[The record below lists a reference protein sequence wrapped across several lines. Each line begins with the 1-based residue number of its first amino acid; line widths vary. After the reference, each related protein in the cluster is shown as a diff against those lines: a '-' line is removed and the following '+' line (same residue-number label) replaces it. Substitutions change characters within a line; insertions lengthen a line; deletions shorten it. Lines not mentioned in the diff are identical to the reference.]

1 MEMPH
6 EMTTLSQAI
15 EKARKKGYTNDF
27 LMNSE
32 GFMCSNIKE
41 KFKPEDLQITKVYRF
56 EGMSDPDDMS
66 VLYLMESKSGTK
78 GIFVDAYGTY
88 SDSDG
93 KELAAFL
100 QNVKISGKH

>member
-1 MEMPH
+1 
-6 EMTTLSQAI
+6 MTTLSEAI

-27 LMNSE
+27 LMSAE
-32 GFMCSNIKE
+32 GFICRETKE
-41 KFKPEDLQITKVYRF
+41 KFEPEDLQITKVYRF

-66 VLYLMESKSGTK
+66 ILYLMESKSGTK

-93 KELAAFL
+93 RELAAFL
-100 QNVKISGKH
+100 QKIKISENH